1 MSADI
6 ICFQNSQGFQGSDD
20 CTRHSRFDFKKMPVD
35 LVLLDN
41 FRLNLLK
48 HADLKMYDILQF
60 GAFCGI

>member
-1 MSADI
+1 MIAQDI
-6 ICFQNSQGFQGSDD
+6 QGLIL
-20 CTRHSRFDFKKMPVD
+20 KKMPVD